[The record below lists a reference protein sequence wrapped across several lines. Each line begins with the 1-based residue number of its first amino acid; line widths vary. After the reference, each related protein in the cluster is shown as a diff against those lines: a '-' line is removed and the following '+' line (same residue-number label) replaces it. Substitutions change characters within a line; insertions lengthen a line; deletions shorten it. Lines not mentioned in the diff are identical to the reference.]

1 MLLLYSYFVS
11 NIFFN
16 FIFFIL
22 GSNLSMLFWFG
33 ELKYIL
39 PPEMSGPFIHAA
51 LFQSKRLLEAI
62 RSTMKKNILSRNVG
76 SNLRN

>member
-1 MLLLYSYFVS
+1 MLLLFFYSVS
-11 NIFFN
+11 RIFLLISIL
-16 FIFFIL
+16 FI

-51 LFQSKRLLEAI
+51 LFQSKKLLEAV
-62 RSTMKKNILSRNVG
+62 RTTMKKNILTRNVG
-76 SNLRN
+76 SSLRN